1 MSEFLDELKVN
12 RQRAEGFYVASIVN
26 DLDLLEEYKLEN
38 SHFDKQSPWLFY
50 FSLVSNMV
58 KRKYEAIDHLSM
70 DSFVDEFLSEK
81 AKENY
86 QKFGGYNTIEL
97 MSDIVDERNIEEY
110 YENVL
115 RYSALIN
122 VSNCGLDIEKHW
134 ASLKNLNYEEVSD
147 YFETMISDVFTDIT
161 MGSDKVVDIKDNMWD
176 MVVDADKGANRG
188 LPVYSKLLDSVTNG
202 QILGNITMMAGASGS
217 GKAMPLSMKMPTPNG
232 DKLLK
237 DIKVGD
243 YVYDRK
249 GKPTKVLGYYP
260 QGKLDVYKIEFADGR
275 VAYSNDKHLWNVHD
289 ASRKDRNRMFTMTL
303 KDIMEQGTRN
313 ADGIGNRWSIPIA
326 GAVEKEEKEFEVH
339 PYVVGA
345 LIGDGSL
352 SNKLLEISSD
362 DEFVV
367 SKVSNLIGATGY
379 VKNSGNNYNWHFE
392 IEPTEYSYSGGMYGQ
407 TINKTRHRMWV
418 SDALSSV
425 PEITKLSG
433 DKRIPKM
440 YLEGSIEQ
448 RYDLLHGLMDTDG
461 SISVNGGRYTTSF
474 STSSEGL
481 AEDMVQLCLSLGIV
495 ASKKYYLRVREGR
508 KDSNEYQ
515 VHLSLPHS
523 RKHEV
528 FSVPRKLEVAN
539 QAKNKKQR
547 KKFDRVSIVNI
558 EKMHY
563 QEEMAC
569 ILVDNEEHLFLA
581 NDFIVTHNTY
591 LTIAL
596 TLPKMIE
603 HREPVVIMANEEEL
617 GRWQMQLLVWVAHNV
632 IAREEGNK
640 HLEITKN
647 RFLKG
652 KFTPDIW
659 EILEK
664 AQDWINKHVA
674 DGLINFVNFTSF
686 TMDRV
691 IGVVKRYTARFDI
704 KYFILDTLKL
714 DNDVGSGKDNTQS
727 WLLLQQNMV
736 KLYNVI
742 KASNRN
748 AHIWVTYQLSKEPRR
763 YLSQNSLGISKNVA
777 DVVSTLILIR
787 NVFETEKEG
796 KTGLKIHDAKGSLKT
811 LDPDKDYMVLFLDK
825 NRAGPTSKQIVLE
838 TDKDRNVIRDI
849 GFTIISEDF

>member
-38 SHFDKQSPWLFY
+38 SHFDKKSPWVFY
-50 FSLVSNMV
+50 FSLISNMV

-86 QKFGGYNTIEL
+86 QRFGGYNTIEL

-115 RYSALIN
+115 RYNALIN

-161 MGSDKVVDIKDNMWD
+161 MGSDKVVDIKDGMWD

-202 QILGNITMMAGASGS
+202 QILGNITMLAGSSGV
-217 GKAMPLSMKMPTPNG
+217 GKS
-232 DKLLK
+232 
-237 DIKVGD
+237 
-243 YVYDRK
+243 
-249 GKPTKVLGYYP
+249 
-260 QGKLDVYKIEFADGR
+260 
-275 VAYSNDKHLWNVHD
+275 
-289 ASRKDRNRMFTMTL
+289 
-303 KDIMEQGTRN
+303 
-313 ADGIGNRWSIPIA
+313 
-326 GAVEKEEKEFEVH
+326 
-339 PYVVGA
+339 
-345 LIGDGSL
+345 
-352 SNKLLEISSD
+352 
-362 DEFVV
+362 
-367 SKVSNLIGATGY
+367 
-379 VKNSGNNYNWHFE
+379 
-392 IEPTEYSYSGGMYGQ
+392 
-407 TINKTRHRMWV
+407 
-418 SDALSSV
+418 
-425 PEITKLSG
+425 
-433 DKRIPKM
+433 
-440 YLEGSIEQ
+440 
-448 RYDLLHGLMDTDG
+448 
-461 SISVNGGRYTTSF
+461 
-474 STSSEGL
+474 
-481 AEDMVQLCLSLGIV
+481 
-495 ASKKYYLRVREGR
+495 
-508 KDSNEYQ
+508 
-515 VHLSLPHS
+515 
-523 RKHEV
+523 
-528 FSVPRKLEVAN
+528 
-539 QAKNKKQR
+539 
-547 KKFDRVSIVNI
+547 
-558 EKMHY
+558 
-563 QEEMAC
+563 
-569 ILVDNEEHLFLA
+569 
-581 NDFIVTHNTY
+581 Y

-664 AQDWINKHVA
+664 SQAWINKHVA

-714 DNDVGSGKDNTQS
+714 DNDVGSNNDGAQS

-838 TDKDRNVIRDI
+838 TDKDRNVIRDV